1 MFDNKDVS
9 LLKQRGIDVNEAE
22 KQIERLKTGTKYVKL
37 LAPAIA
43 NDGIVVPDEDTLKEW
58 VSIYETERDNF
69 DLIKFVPASGAA
81 SRMFKRIQEVLSM
94 EPSPNIEDLLA
105 DKDFYS
111 VGNTIN
117 SIDKF
122 AFAKDL
128 AKCLNINSDKPS
140 QYLKIGNYKD
150 MLNSMISDEG
160 LGLANLPKGLIAF
173 HKYGK
178 KIRTS
183 FEEHIIEGE
192 GYINSGNNTLNLHF
206 TVSPEHRKGFENL
219 LDKIIKDYEKLLNIK
234 LNVEFSEQ
242 KPSTDTLALDAN
254 GQAFRNTDGLLLF
267 RPGGH
272 GSLIENMNSLNYDI
286 VFVKNIDNVVPQAII
301 DQTIKHKKALGGL
314 LLSVR
319 KTIHEFLHLCE
330 EPDVSED
337 TINAMA
343 IFAHNELHL
352 EDISNISNYKSKIE
366 KLKEILNRPI
376 RICGMVKNTG
386 EPGGGPFWVENQFGK
401 PSLQIIEKAQI
412 ELSKPEQKSIFEKST
427 HFNPVDL
434 VCSITDY
441 KGQAFDLK
449 KFRDDNTYFVAEKT
463 KGGRELKALELP
475 GLWNG
480 AMAEWIT
487 LFVEVPLAT
496 FNPVKEINDLLRHEH
511 QATD

>member
-1 MFDNKDVS
+1 
-9 LLKQRGIDVNEAE
+9 
-22 KQIERLKTGTKYVKL
+22 
-37 LAPAIA
+37 
-43 NDGIVVPDEDTLKEW
+43 
-58 VSIYETERDNF
+58 
-69 DLIKFVPASGAA
+69 
-81 SRMFKRIQEVLSM
+81 
-94 EPSPNIEDLLA
+94 
-105 DKDFYS
+105 
-111 VGNTIN
+111 
-117 SIDKF
+117 
-122 AFAKDL
+122 
-128 AKCLNINSDKPS
+128 
-140 QYLKIGNYKD
+140 
-150 MLNSMISDEG
+150 
-160 LGLANLPKGLIAF
+160 
-173 HKYGK
+173 
-178 KIRTS
+178 
-183 FEEHIIEGE
+183 
-192 GYINSGNNTLNLHF
+192 
-206 TVSPEHRKGFENL
+206 
-219 LDKIIKDYEKLLNIK
+219 
-234 LNVEFSEQ
+234 
-242 KPSTDTLALDAN
+242 
-254 GQAFRNTDGLLLF
+254 
-267 RPGGH
+267 
-272 GSLIENMNSLNYDI
+272 
-286 VFVKNIDNVVPQAII
+286 VPQAII
-301 DQTIKHKKALGGL
+301 DQTIKRKKALGGL

-449 KFRDDNTYFVAEKT
+449 KFRDDNTYFVAKKT
-463 KGGRELKALELP
+463 KDGRELKALELP